1 MLPNR
6 SDQRLNPSQEVD
18 EDHRAFHPHI
28 GHRLPRQQQDYL
40 YQRLRV
46 GDRCLAL
53 TLPGEFEVLTM
64 CEDFGRFPAAA
75 QEEE

>member
-18 EDHRAFHPHI
+18 EDPRGFRPHL
-28 GHRLPRQQQDYL
+28 GRRLPRQQQDYL

-46 GDRCLAL
+46 GDRRLAL
-53 TLPGEFEVLTM
+53 ALPGEFEVLTM
-64 CEDFGRFPAAA
+64 CEDFLVAPARPLG
-75 QEEE
+75 